1 MTTDDVMART
11 EQQDNP
17 TRGRWWLVAA
27 ALLLQ
32 FSIGAVY
39 AWSVFS
45 KALTVAAPFQL
56 SKLEGALPFEVTIGM
71 IFIGSYIG
79 GRLQDKKGPRLVA
92 LMGGI
97 IYAVGIILASFSH
110 NRGQLWLL
118 VLSYGVI
125 GGFGL
130 GFAYIVPIAM
140 LQSGSP
146 TSGGSSRDWRSAGS
160 ASVRS

>member
-45 KALTVAAPFQL
+45 KALTVAEPFQL
-56 SKLEGALPFEVTIGM
+56 RILGRFAWPPWRRENGGA
-71 IFIGSYIG
+71 
-79 GRLQDKKGPRLVA
+79 
-92 LMGGI
+92 
-97 IYAVGIILASFSH
+97 AVRDAD
-110 NRGQLWLL
+110 
-118 VLSYGVI
+118 
-125 GGFGL
+125 
-130 GFAYIVPIAM
+130 
-140 LQSGSP
+140 P
-146 TSGGSSRDWRSAGS
+146 TVMPMSS
-160 ASVRS
+160 